1 MSLPAPQLDDRTFQ
15 ELVDEAKRRVRRHC
29 PEWTDHNVS
38 DPGVTLIEL
47 FAWMTELTLYRLNQV
62 PERNYIKFLELLG
75 VTLTSPTPA
84 QVELDFRLSR
94 PIWDRDG
101 EEGWERTLKAY
112 ETVAATVR
120 TETNEAIEFATT
132 RDLTIR
138 RPRLAYLLAS
148 AAPEGGQTEPDWNAA
163 RSLSLLPPAEDA
175 TADTAPAT
183 AATEDTAALRF
194 AVFSQ
199 PPRLDDAF
207 YVGFA
212 GDLSS
217 VIVSL
222 DATCIRAAAPN
233 LVEEYPS
240 QIWESWN
247 GAAGRWETLTP
258 LADTTFGWNRTGR
271 IEIALPTDTL
281 QPQTLGERTA
291 YWIRC
296 RYTTRPNEMPPRP
309 PVSSGNG
316 GADLSDDRTLLRP
329 GTYLRSP
336 EIRGMRVR
344 ALGGAVWASN
354 CATVFDEYVGRSD
367 GIAGQCFTLKNRNL
381 LPRTPEETIWVGDT
395 GADETGATNDGPWE
409 VWQERPNFARS
420 GPDDRH
426 FTLDSATG
434 EVCFGPHV
442 RQPDGSYR
450 QHGAIPDRGRRL
462 LFRRYRHGGGIGGN
476 VRENQ
481 ISVVKSALP
490 YVREV
495 TNPRRATGGADRET
509 LQRAVFRAQA
519 QIQQRERAVTAADF
533 EALAEQV
540 SGVGRAR
547 CLHPE
552 RIYSA
557 NSSDETRIAPGT
569 VRVLLVPRL
578 GGDVHTPQPRDL
590 HVPDPTRQAVERY
603 LDRCRLLTTVLDVGT
618 PRYVFISTDI
628 TLVADPRHEPSAV
641 AQRVR
646 DALAAFLHPLT
657 GGPQRTG
664 WPFRRA
670 LTLADIYAQVQAAQG
685 VAFLLEARLFR
696 SQAVGDGDRLSAETA
711 IDPARGF
718 LPDADTLLCTREH
731 RIQVRSL
738 AQYGQEDARA

>member
-15 ELVDEAKRRVRRHC
+15 ELVDEAKRRIRRHC
-29 PEWTDHNVS
+29 PEWTDQNVS

-94 PIWDRDG
+94 PIADEDG

-138 RPRLAYLLAS
+138 RPRLASLLAVS
-148 AAPEGGQTEPDWNAA
+148 SPEGGQTEPDWKGA
-163 RSLSLLPPAEDA
+163 RSLTVSPPADSDENDV
-175 TADTAPAT
+175 
-183 AATEDTAALRF
+183 RF

-199 PPRLDDAF
+199 PPRLDDAL
-207 YVGFA
+207 YIGFA
-212 GDLSS
+212 GDLGG
-217 VIVSL
+217 VIIAL

-258 LADTTFGWNRTGR
+258 LVDTTFGWNRTGR
-271 IEIALPTDTL
+271 VEIALPTDTL

-296 RYTTRPNEMPPRP
+296 RYTTRPDEMPPRP
-309 PVSSGNG
+309 PLLSANNG
-316 GADLSDDRTLLRP
+316 APDLSDDRALLRP

-336 EIRGMRVR
+336 EIRGIRVR
-344 ALGGAVWASN
+344 ALGGVVWAGN

-367 GIAGQCFTLKNRNL
+367 GMPGQVFTLRNRNL

-395 GADETGATNDGPWE
+395 GADESGNTGEGTWE

-434 EVCFGPHV
+434 DVCFGPHV

-462 LFRRYRHGGGIGGN
+462 VFHRYRHGGGIGGN

-533 EALAEQV
+533 EALAEQIP
-540 SGVGRAR
+540 GVGRAR

-552 RIYSA
+552 RLYSA
-557 NSSDETRIAPGT
+557 GSGDGTRTTPGT

-578 GGDVHTPQPRDL
+578 GSDVRTPQPRDL

-603 LDRCRLLTTVLDVGT
+603 LDRCRLLTTVLEVGT
-618 PRYVFISTDI
+618 PRYVFVSTDI

-646 DALAAFLHPLT
+646 EALSAFLHPLT
-657 GGPQRTG
+657 GGPQGTG

-696 SQAVGDGDRLSAETA
+696 SETVGDGDRLSAETA

-738 AQYGQEDARA
+738 AQYGQEETRQ